1 MYKMRQE
8 EIKVLAEKYADE
20 LSGEGDYFEEI
31 EKAYALGANKYLS
44 QLEIEESQNE
54 MLIRECEDL
63 KSVIVV
69 SEHKVKELT
78 EAVEWALNNC
88 KPERDELHSDFFNIL
103 TNALNVPE

>member
-1 MYKMRQE
+1 MSTRTEDVKERVKDTC
-8 EIKVLAEKYADE
+8 IAF
-20 LSGEGDYFEEI
+20 GDGLCKFHTRDI
-31 EKAYALGANKYLS
+31 THLHN
-44 QLEIEESQNE
+44 QLEIEEAQND
-54 MLIRECEDL
+54 MLINELEDL
-63 KSVIVV
+63 KSQIVV

>member
-1 MYKMRQE
+1 MRTE
-8 EIKVLAEKYADE
+8 KIKELAEKYADE

-31 EKAYALGANKYLS
+31 EKAVIYGASKFEQ
-44 QLEIEESQNE
+44 QLFIEERQNE
-54 MLIRECEDL
+54 MLISECENL
-63 KSVIVV
+63 KSEIVV

-88 KPERDELHSDFFNIL
+88 KPVRDELHSDFFNIL